1 MTLTLK
7 QQLKFI
13 VNSLAQ
19 KSLGFNNQSWFSLID
34 TKLI

>member
-13 VNSLAQ
+13 VNSLTQ
-19 KSLGFNNQSWFSLID
+19 KSFGFNNQNWFSLID